1 MSSLVINPDAL
12 SNEVEEKPEEEIS
25 NEPGRTSTI
34 AEDFTEES
42 MDLDP
47 QKYSTRFETVT
58 EAPELPCWTF
68 RIEGYILDPSQ
79 QYPVACGKK
88 FSEFLRKIIIEE
100 VDQSSE
106 KPSKL
111 SRDNVVGEKLFEWT
125 KTIVSKETDGFEIK
139 RLGSG
144 KKLLKIYLLLDYLN
158 DKFHPSKELQS
169 VLRLGSE
176 ISSKSAFL
184 VDIWRYITVRWNFS
198 WTKYLFLI
206 FRFVD
211 C

>member
-1 MSSLVINPDAL
+1 MSSSVISPDAL
-12 SNEVEEKPEEEIS
+12 SNEVEKKTEEEIS

-34 AEDFTEES
+34 AEDFAQES

-47 QKYSTRFETVT
+47 QECGTRLGAVT
-58 EAPELPCWTF
+58 EIPKLPCWTF

-106 KPSKL
+106 RPSKL
-111 SRDNVVGEKLFEWT
+111 STDDVVGEKLFEWT

-144 KKLLKIYLLLDYLN
+144 KRLLKIFILLDYLN
-158 DKFHPSKELQS
+158 DKFHPSKELQC

-184 VDIWRYITVRWNFS
+184 VDIWRYITVQWNFS
-198 WTKYLFLI
+198 WIKNLF
-206 FRFVD
+206 FNF
-211 C
+211 